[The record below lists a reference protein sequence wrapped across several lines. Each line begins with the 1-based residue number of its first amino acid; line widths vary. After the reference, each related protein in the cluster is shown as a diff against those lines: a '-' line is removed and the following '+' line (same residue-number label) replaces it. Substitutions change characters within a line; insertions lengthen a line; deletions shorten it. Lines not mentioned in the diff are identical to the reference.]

1 MKLPNPDYFSH
12 LSAFEVLH
20 LQEMAE
26 SVVLYLDSLRDDIK
40 SKIDSSNQEQ
50 YDSEHEHNSY
60 MDSLN
65 DEIAQLQDVEDIS
78 KKLSVVGLYM
88 VVERFIKKIMRCL
101 YHDLDEDSKS
111 KKLRTLYRW
120 DFVVQELGILCRPD
134 ITEVAEFSIISEL
147 RTLNNLI
154 KHDGYVD
161 EYLVA
166 FATWKNELNK
176 EIDANL
182 IDLDKYGEAIP
193 KYIRG
198 FVEKINLSQPSPS

>member
-1 MKLPNPDYFSH
+1 MTGVQTCALPIF
-12 LSAFEVLH
+12 
-20 LQEMAE
+20 
-26 SVVLYLDSLRDDIK
+26 
-40 SKIDSSNQEQ
+40 
-50 YDSEHEHNSY
+50 
-60 MDSLN
+60 
-65 DEIAQLQDVEDIS
+65 
-78 KKLSVVGLYM
+78 
-88 VVERFIKKIMRCL
+88 
-101 YHDLDEDSKS
+101 
-111 KKLRTLYRW
+111 
-120 DFVVQELGILCRPD
+120 
-134 ITEVAEFSIISEL
+134 